1 VIAFLKRIFSPF
13 VAIIGFINNHFKG
26 MLFLLLLYVLFA
38 SPSENGLQ
46 EANLMSIDIHGAIED
61 ARPVLEQIE
70 TAKNDATI
78 QGVLLHVN
86 SPGGGLAPSV
96 ELMMAVRELQEHKPV
111 VAYGAGTMASG
122 GYYAAIW
129 AEHIVAN
136 PGAFIG
142 SIGVLFQAPNIKPLA
157 DKLGI
162 KEQVIQ
168 AGKYKQMGTFT
179 RAWTKEERE
188 ALTHLI
194 DEAYEMFAADVIHAR
209 NLNPEDLATFGE
221 ARLFLAHEAMK
232 VGLIDE
238 LGSLSQAKTTLE
250 TLSGVQVPKWKTPSP
265 WEKALARLGS
275 EVRLQLHGL
284 FYGFKA
290 Y

>member
-1 VIAFLKRIFSPF
+1 MIAFFKRLFSPF
-13 VAIIGFINNHFKG
+13 VALIAFINNHFKG
-26 MLFLLLLYVLFA
+26 MLFLLLLYLLFA
-38 SPSENGLQ
+38 NPTDTSLQ
-46 EANLMSIDIHGAIED
+46 EANLLSIDIHGAIED
-61 ARPVLEQIE
+61 ARPMLEQIDA
-70 TAKNDATI
+70 AKNDPAI
-78 QGVLLHVN
+78 KGVLLHVN

-96 ELMMAVRELQEHKPV
+96 ELMMAVRELQAHKPV

-129 AEHIVAN
+129 ADYIVAN

-179 RAWTKEERE
+179 RAWTQEERE

-194 DEAYEMFAADVIHAR
+194 DGAYAMFTADVAKAR
-209 NLNPEDLATFGE
+209 ELDPKDVEAFGD
-221 ARLFLAHEAMK
+221 ARLFLAHEAVT

-238 LGSLSQAKTTLE
+238 LGSLAHAKATLE
-250 TLSGVQVPKWKTPSP
+250 ERSGVQEAKWKTPSA
-265 WEKALARLGS
+265 WEKALSRLGS
-275 EVRLQLHGL
+275 EVRLHLHGL
-284 FYGFKA
+284 LYGLKA